1 MTPRAEHRLRR
12 RLPRALRPEIIF
24 LVIGTVVGVFFIA
37 AIPAYQGADEAAH
50 LRRAYQISTGQLVAE
65 RRDDLVGGM
74 LPASLKGRAGPL
86 RPDERTFVD
95 FRNTAVYPA
104 VPYLPHAIVI
114 AVGRMLMLSPVTLLY
129 VSRVAGLLTALTLVC
144 VAIRITP
151 VAKHVFV
158 LLALAPLA
166 IRQMSMVTAD
176 GVTNGTALL
185 FVAMLLRL
193 CAAPKPSRGGSTV
206 VSLVLCA
213 VALSV
218 SKLAYLPLSLLYGI
232 CPAAALGGRRRYAL
246 GFLMVAGT
254 SAAAL
259 AGWLWLIRDLYI
271 PQYIAPDADPARQVG
286 LMAAHPLRF
295 AQTLLVDL
303 QRDWVKH
310 LHGTLYPG
318 ELSRWLSGMHLGVAA
333 AVALVDGRK
342 DFALDV
348 RAKAIIVVVCAATY
362 AVINAIAYL
371 GVNPVDATTVRFVQ
385 SRYYIPIAPLP
396 LLLLSNRRFASLL
409 SERHLTVLTAC
420 FGVCSSL
427 AGVRWILERWYGI

>member
-1 MTPRAEHRLRR
+1 M
-12 RLPRALRPEIIF
+12 
-24 LVIGTVVGVFFIA
+24 VFIA
-37 AIPAYQGADEAAH
+37 AIPAYQGADEPAH
-50 LRRAYQISTGQLVAE
+50 LRRAYQISTGRLVAE
-65 RRDDLVGGM
+65 RRDDFVGGM
-74 LPASLKGRAGPL
+74 LPASMKARQGPL
-86 RPDERTFVD
+86 RPDQQTFVD

-104 VPYLPHAIVI
+104 VPYLPHALAI
-114 AVGRMLMLSPVTLLY
+114 AIGRMLMLSPVILLY
-129 VSRVAGLLTALTLVC
+129 VGRIAGLLAALTLVC

-158 LLALAPLA
+158 LIALTPLA
-166 IRQMSMVTAD
+166 VGQMSMVTAD
-176 GVTNGTALL
+176 SVTNGAALL

-193 CAAPKPSRGGSTV
+193 CAAPKPSRGGRTMA
-206 VSLVLCA
+206 SLVLCA

-218 SKLAYLPLSLLYGI
+218 SKLAYFPLSLLYGI
-232 CPAAALGGRRRYAL
+232 CPAAPFGGQRRYAI

-259 AGWLWLIRDLYI
+259 AAWLWLIRDLYI
-271 PQYIAPDADPARQVG
+271 AQHIAPDADPGRQVG

-310 LHGTLYPG
+310 LHGTLFPG
-318 ELSRWLSGMHLGVAA
+318 ELPRWLSGIYLGITA

-362 AVINAIAYL
+362 IVINAIAYL
-371 GVNPVDATTVRFVQ
+371 AVNPVDATTVRFVQ

-396 LLLLSNRRFASLL
+396 FLLLSNRRFASLL
-409 SERHLTVLTAC
+409 SERQRTVVAAC

-427 AGVRWILERWYGI
+427 AGVRWVLERWYGI